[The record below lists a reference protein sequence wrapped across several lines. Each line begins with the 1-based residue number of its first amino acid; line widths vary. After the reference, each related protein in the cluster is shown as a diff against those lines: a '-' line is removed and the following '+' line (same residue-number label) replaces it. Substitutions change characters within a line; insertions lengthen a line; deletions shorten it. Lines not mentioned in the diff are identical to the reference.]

1 MDPLHN
7 GQPEARPGVP
17 TDAPDNAPMAP
28 QTHTAL
34 PSLRVERVVI
44 TRPEPDAT
52 RWVQA
57 LRERGW
63 PAEAWPLLRIAEPRS
78 AGERDQLARWR
89 EAWSTQ
95 DALMFVSAAAVQRF
109 FAEPV
114 APGPGHTR
122 FWAPGPGTARAL
134 SEALWALGIG
144 SERID
149 APPRDAA
156 QFDSEHLWP
165 VVSSQVSPGRRVLV
179 VRGASDAGE
188 GSLPGQGREWLIE
201 RCRAAGAEVQACVA
215 YRREHVV
222 PAGADLQRLPDCAGA
237 GNIWVLSSSEAL
249 QSLQGLWPAGAQA
262 TALATH
268 PRIADAA
275 RALGFAEVI
284 TARPALADVV
294 RALEFRASPP

>member
-1 MDPLHN
+1 MDPLRN
-7 GQPEARPGVP
+7 GQPEARPGVR
-17 TDAPDNAPMAP
+17 TDAAANAPVTP
-28 QTHTAL
+28 PVH
-34 PSLRVERVVI
+34 PSPPALRVERVII

-63 PAEAWPLLRIAEPRS
+63 PAEAWPLLRIAEPQG
-78 AGERDQLARWR
+78 AGEREQLARRR
-89 EAWSTQ
+89 EAWPTQ

-144 SERID
+144 TERID

-165 VVSSQVSPGRRVLV
+165 VVSSQVAPGRRVLV
-179 VRGASDAGE
+179 VRGASDGVE

-215 YRREHVV
+215 YRRERVV
-222 PAGADLQRLPDCAGA
+222 PAGADLQRLPECTGA
-237 GNIWVLSSSEAL
+237 GHVWVLSSSEAL

-262 TALATH
+262 LALATH
-268 PRIADAA
+268 PRIAEAA

-294 RALEFRASPP
+294 RALESRAGPP

>member
-1 MDPLHN
+1 MDPLRN
-7 GQPEARPGVP
+7 GQPEGRPGAR
-17 TDAPDNAPMAP
+17 TD
-28 QTHTAL
+28 T
-34 PSLRVERVVI
+34 PSPLRRVQRIVI

-63 PAEAWPLLRIAEPRS
+63 PAEAWPLLRIAEPQG
-78 AGERDQLARWR
+78 AAEREQLARWR
-89 EAWSTQ
+89 EAWPTQ

-165 VVSSQVSPGRRVLV
+165 VVASQITPGRRVLV
-179 VRGASDAGE
+179 VRGASE
-188 GSLPGQGREWLIE
+188 GREGNLPGQGREWLIE

-215 YRREHVV
+215 YQRERVV
-222 PAGADLQRLPDCAGA
+222 PAGADLQRLPSCTGE
-237 GNIWVLSSSEAL
+237 GQVWVLSSSEAL
-249 QSLQGLWPAGAQA
+249 QSLQGLWPAGARA
-262 TALATH
+262 VALATH
-268 PRIADAA
+268 PRIAQAA
-275 RALGFAEVI
+275 RELGFVEVI

-294 RALEFRASPP
+294 RALESWASPT

>member
-1 MDPLHN
+1 MDSRRN
-7 GQPEARPGVP
+7 GQPDGGPGAQADAASAVP
-17 TDAPDNAPMAP
+17 RMP
-28 QTHTAL
+28 
-34 PSLRVERVVI
+34 RIVI

-63 PAEAWPLLRIAEPRS
+63 SAEAWPLLRIGEPQGAAER
-78 AGERDQLARWR
+78 EQLARWR
-89 EAWSTQ
+89 EAWPTQ

-134 SEALWALGIG
+134 SDALWTLGIG

-165 VVSSQVSPGRRVLV
+165 VVAAQLAPGCRVLV
-179 VRGASDAGE
+179 VRGASDGGE
-188 GSLPGQGREWLIE
+188 GGSEGGLPGKGREWLIE

-215 YRREHVV
+215 YQRERVV
-222 PAGADLQRLPDCAGA
+222 PVGADLDRLRALAGDDHV
-237 GNIWVLSSSEAL
+237 WVLSSSEAL
-249 QSLQGLWPAGAQA
+249 QSLQGLWPAGARA
-262 TALATH
+262 VALATH
-268 PRIADAA
+268 PRIAQAA
-275 RALGFAEVI
+275 RDLGFAEVI

-294 RALEFRASPP
+294 RALESRASPP

>member
-1 MDPLHN
+1 VDPLHN
-7 GQPEARPGVP
+7 GQPEAGPGVRMVLPGEAP
-17 TDAPDNAPMAP
+17 TGSPPDTAP
-28 QTHTAL
+28 T
-34 PSLRVERVVI
+34 SSRVQRVVI

-63 PAEAWPLLRIAEPRS
+63 PAEAWP
-78 AGERDQLARWR
+78 
-89 EAWSTQ
+89 TQ

-114 APGPGHTR
+114 SPGPGQTR

-134 SEALWALGIG
+134 SQALWSLGIG

-165 VVSSQVSPGRRVLV
+165 VVASQLAPGRRVLV
-179 VRGASDAGE
+179 VRGASEGSE

-215 YRREHVV
+215 YRRERVV
-222 PAGADLQRLPDCAGA
+222 PAGADLLRLPQCVGE
-237 GNIWVLSSSEAL
+237 GQVWVLSSSEAL
-249 QSLQGLWPAGAQA
+249 QSLQGVWPAGARA
-262 TALATH
+262 VALATH
-268 PRIADAA
+268 PRIAQAA
-275 RALGFAEVI
+275 LALGFAEVI

-294 RALEFRASPP
+294 RALESWASPS

>member
-1 MDPLHN
+1 V
-7 GQPEARPGVP
+7 PGDLPVNSR
-17 TDAPDNAPMAP
+17 TD
-28 QTHTAL
+28 TL
-34 PSLRVERVVI
+34 PPASRAEHVVI

-63 PAEAWPLLRIAEPRS
+63 SAEAWPLLRIAEPQG
-78 AGERDQLARWR
+78 AGEREQLARWR
-89 EAWSTQ
+89 EAWPTQ

-144 SERID
+144 SDRID

-165 VVSSQVSPGRRVLV
+165 VVASQVMPGRRVLV
-179 VRGASDAGE
+179 VRGASSEGGE

-201 RCRAAGAEVQACVA
+201 RCRSAGAEVQACVA
-215 YRREHVV
+215 YRRERVV
-222 PAGADLQRLPDCAGA
+222 PAGADLQRLPEYAGA
-237 GNIWVLSSSEAL
+237 GRVWVLSSSEAL

-262 TALATH
+262 VALATH
-268 PRIADAA
+268 PRIAQAA
-275 RALGFAEVI
+275 LALGFAEVI

-294 RALEFRASPP
+294 RVLESRAGLP

>member
-1 MDPLHN
+1 VDPLHN
-7 GQPEARPGVP
+7 GQPEAGPGVRMVLPGEAP
-17 TDAPDNAPMAP
+17 TGSPPDTAP
-28 QTHTAL
+28 T
-34 PSLRVERVVI
+34 SSRVQRVVI

-63 PAEAWPLLRIAEPRS
+63 PAEAWPLLRIAEPQS
-78 AGERDQLARWR
+78 AAERERLAHWR
-89 EAWSTQ
+89 EAWPTQ

-114 APGPGHTR
+114 SPGPGQTR

-134 SEALWALGIG
+134 SQALWSLGIG

-165 VVSSQVSPGRRVLV
+165 VVASQLAPGRRVLV
-179 VRGASDAGE
+179 VRGASEGSE

-201 RCRAAGAEVQACVA
+201 RCRAAGADVQACVA
-215 YRREHVV
+215 YRRERVV
-222 PAGADLQRLPDCAGA
+222 PAGADLLRLPQCVGE
-237 GNIWVLSSSEAL
+237 GQVWVLSSSEAL
-249 QSLQGLWPAGAQA
+249 QSLQGVWPAGARA
-262 TALATH
+262 VALATH
-268 PRIADAA
+268 PRIAQAA
-275 RALGFAEVI
+275 LALGFAEVI

-294 RALEFRASPP
+294 RALESWASPS

>member
-1 MDPLHN
+1 MDPLRN
-7 GQPEARPGVP
+7 GQPEGWPGARTDVASRAPRVP
-17 TDAPDNAPMAP
+17 
-28 QTHTAL
+28 
-34 PSLRVERVVI
+34 RIVI

-63 PAEAWPLLRIAEPRS
+63 VAEAWPLLRIGEPHGAAER
-78 AGERDQLARWR
+78 EQLARWR
-89 EAWSTQ
+89 EAWPTQ

-114 APGPGHTR
+114 APGPGQTR

-134 SEALWALGIG
+134 SDALWTLGIG

-165 VVSSQVSPGRRVLV
+165 VVAPQVTPGRRVLV
-179 VRGASDAGE
+179 VRGASDGGE
-188 GSLPGQGREWLIE
+188 GGLPGQGREWLIE

-215 YRREHVV
+215 YQRERVV
-222 PAGADLQRLPDCAGA
+222 PDGTDLDRLHALAGKDH
-237 GNIWVLSSSEAL
+237 IWVLSSSEAL
-249 QSLQGLWPAGAQA
+249 QSLQGLWPAHAA
-262 TALATH
+262 AVALATH
-268 PRIADAA
+268 PRIAQAA
-275 RALGFAEVI
+275 RDLGFADVI

-294 RALEFRASPP
+294 RALESRANPT

>member
-1 MDPLHN
+1 LRN
-7 GQPEARPGVP
+7 GQPEARPGVR
-17 TDAPDNAPMAP
+17 TDAAANAPVTPPVHPAP
-28 QTHTAL
+28 PA
-34 PSLRVERVVI
+34 LRVERVII

-63 PAEAWPLLRIAEPRS
+63 PAEAWPLLRIAEPQG
-78 AGERDQLARWR
+78 AGEREQLARWR
-89 EAWSTQ
+89 EAWPTQ

-144 SERID
+144 TERID

-165 VVSSQVSPGRRVLV
+165 VVASQVAPGRRVLV
-179 VRGASDAGE
+179 VRGASDGVE
-188 GSLPGQGREWLIE
+188 GNLPGQGREWLIE
-201 RCRAAGAEVQACVA
+201 RCRAAGAEVRACVA
-215 YRREHVV
+215 YRRERVV
-222 PAGADLQRLPDCAGA
+222 PAGADLQRLPECTGA
-237 GNIWVLSSSEAL
+237 GHVWVLSSSEAL

-262 TALATH
+262 LALATH
-268 PRIADAA
+268 PRIAEAA

-294 RALEFRASPP
+294 RALESRAGPP